1 MYTKGGAVRYS
12 QEKADKRQRQVAA
25 GDAKPWDSCE
35 YDWYS
40 SEEDDLEGSNAVEQ
54 AWAWDDEQLFAI
66 QLDAVT
72 ILKSYVKLTVSNTIR
87 KEDQLHFFIN
97 TAAVKWPATR

>member
-1 MYTKGGAVRYS
+1 MYTHAGAVRYS
-12 QEKADKRQRQVAA
+12 KEKADKRQRAVAA
-25 GDAKPWDSCE
+25 GGKPWDSCE

-40 SEEDDLEGSNAVEQ
+40 SEEDDFEGCDLVGQ

-72 ILKSYVKLTVSNTIR
+72 ILKAYVKLTVSNTIR
-87 KEDQLHFFIN
+87 KED
-97 TAAVKWPATR
+97 

>member
-1 MYTKGGAVRYS
+1 MYTQAGASRYS
-12 QEKADKRQRQVAA
+12 KEKAATRQRKVAA
-25 GDAKPWDSCE
+25 GLAKAWDSCE

-40 SEEDDLEGSNAVEQ
+40 SEEDDVEGADLVEQ

-72 ILKSYVKLTVSNTIR
+72 ILKSYVKLTVSDTIR
-87 KEDQLHFFIN
+87 KED
-97 TAAVKWPATR
+97 